1 MPKVLTYTETK
12 TRTEAIVD
20 QFDIFLLYAGIGT
33 GPRKKLLYGVEKR
46 WFDAIGV
53 YLVNTK
59 GRRILEAEIS
69 INWQLH
75 TDLTV
80 LSPTIRTDLPGW
92 DRGAAPEIQ
101 VIGSRFGKKAKE
113 MGRSPQYWV
122 LFTSEIRQ
130 DAARHKRLCPQAGVS
145 YGTGVPA
152 WTSNPKERSYTI
164 DELSEVNVALREA

>member
-20 QFDIFLLYAGIGT
+20 QFDMFLLYAGIGA
-33 GPRKKLLYGVEKR
+33 GPRKKLLTGVENR
-46 WFDAIGV
+46 WFDAVGV
-53 YLVNTK
+53 YLVNSA
-59 GRRILEAEIS
+59 GQRILEAEIS
-69 INWQLH
+69 ISWQLH

-92 DRGAAPEIQ
+92 ERGAAPEIQ

-113 MGRSPQYWV
+113 MGRQPNYWV
-122 LFTSEIRQ
+122 LFTPEIRQ
-130 DAARHKRLCPQAGVS
+130 DAARYKQVCPLVGVS
-145 YGTGVPA
+145 HGSGVPIWA
-152 WTSNPKERSYTI
+152 SNPNERSYTI

>member
-1 MPKVLTYTETK
+1 MPKVLTYTETR

-20 QFDIFLLYAGIGT
+20 QFDMFLLYAGIGT
-33 GPRKKLLYGVEKR
+33 GPRKKLLDGVEKR
-46 WFDAIGV
+46 WFAAIGV
-53 YLVNTK
+53 YLVNTE

-69 INWQLH
+69 ISWQLH

-113 MGRSPQYWV
+113 MGRQPQYWV

-130 DAARHKRLCPQAGVS
+130 DAARYKRLCPQAGVS
-145 YGTGVPA
+145 HGTGVPA
-152 WTSNPKERSYTI
+152 WASNPNERSYTI

>member
-1 MPKVLTYTETK
+1 MPQVLTYTETK

-20 QFDIFLLYAGIGT
+20 QFDMFLLYAGIGAA
-33 GPRKKLLYGVEKR
+33 PRKKLLSGVEER

-53 YLVNTK
+53 YLVNSA
-59 GRRILEAEIS
+59 GRRILEAQIS
-69 INWQLH
+69 ISWQLH

-92 DRGAAPEIQ
+92 DHGAAPEIQ

-113 MGRSPQYWV
+113 MGRQPQYWV

-130 DAARHKRLCPQAGVS
+130 DAARYKQLCPRAGVS
-145 YGTGVPA
+145 HGTGVPDWA
-152 WTSNPKERSYTI
+152 SNPKERSYTI

>member
-20 QFDIFLLYAGIGT
+20 QFDMFLLYAGIGT
-33 GPRKKLLYGVEKR
+33 GPRKKLLVGVEKR
-46 WFDAIGV
+46 WLDAIGV
-53 YLVNTK
+53 YLINSA
-59 GRRILEAEIS
+59 GQRILEAEIS
-69 INWQLH
+69 ISWQLH

-92 DRGAAPEIQ
+92 DHGAAPEIQ

-113 MGRSPQYWV
+113 MGRQPYCWV

-130 DAARHKRLCPQAGVS
+130 DAARHKQLCPQVGVS
-145 YGTGVPA
+145 YGTGVPD
-152 WTSNPKERSYTI
+152 WTSNPNERSYTI